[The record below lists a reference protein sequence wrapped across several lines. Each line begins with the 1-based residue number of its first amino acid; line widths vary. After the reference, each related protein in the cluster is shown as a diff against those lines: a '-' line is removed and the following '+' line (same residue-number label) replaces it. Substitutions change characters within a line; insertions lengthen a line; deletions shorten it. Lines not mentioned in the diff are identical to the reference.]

1 MTKVFALGGSVI
13 TRDLEKL
20 ENIAEGI
27 NSHVDQ
33 VAVVTGAGSL
43 KKYIDVAETS
53 QYGKDMVGIVATR
66 LHAKTLKTLLQGTYS
81 DIPESAEDL
90 EKAANS
96 DKNFVTGGIT
106 PGYSTDAVAALCAEI
121 TSAKLYI
128 ASKVDGIYEKDPD
141 IEDSEK
147 YKEITTGEIREVL
160 QSSDKAG
167 HHGLIDRTALRII
180 ERSQLDAKVIEGT
193 PENLANPEEANGT
206 EIKH

>member
-13 TRDLEKL
+13 TRDLEDL

-27 NSHVDQ
+27 NNHNEQ

-43 KKYIDVAETS
+43 KKYIQAAETN
-53 QYGKDMVGIVATR
+53 QYGKDMVGISATR
-66 LHAKTLKTLLQGTYS
+66 LHAKTLRTHLQDAYS
-81 DIPESAEDL
+81 CIPESAEDL

-96 DKNFVTGGIT
+96 GKNFVTGGIT

-121 TSAKLYI
+121 TSSKLYI
-128 ASKVDGIYEKDPD
+128 ASKVDGIYEKDPEK
-141 IEDSEK
+141 EDSKK
-147 YKEITTGEIREVL
+147 YREITTKKIREVL

-180 ERSQLDAKVIEGT
+180 ERSGLEAKVIEGT
-193 PENLANPEEANGT
+193 PENLVNPEEANGT
-206 EIKH
+206 EIKS